1 MKTRVIHIRHWS
13 IVFLFSFD
21 TYDEGT
27 VLDSLL
33 WADAPASIDSKVSDV
48 VSAGYLDNGF
58 TFSNPDIRRSVVGV
72 SKSSS
77 GPEFLNTTIH
87 EITHIAQ
94 HIANEDGIDPYSEEF
109 AYLIGDIT
117 REISDIVCKM
127 SCPNCRHE

>member
-33 WADAPASIDSKVSDV
+33 WADAPASIDFKVSDV

-58 TFSNPDIRRSVVGV
+58 TFSNPEIRRSVVGIGMT
-72 SKSSS
+72 ST
-77 GPEFLNTTIH
+77 GPEFLNTTSH

-94 HIANEDGIDPYSEEF
+94 HIAEEDGIDPYSEEF
-109 AYLIGDIT
+109 AYLVGDIT
-117 REISDIVCKM
+117 HEISDIVCEM
-127 SCPNCRHE
+127 SCPHCRGE